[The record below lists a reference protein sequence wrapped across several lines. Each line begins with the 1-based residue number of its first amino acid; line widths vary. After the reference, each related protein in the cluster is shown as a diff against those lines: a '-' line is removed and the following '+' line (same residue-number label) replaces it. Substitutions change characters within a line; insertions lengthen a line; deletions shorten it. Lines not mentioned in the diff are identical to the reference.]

1 MPLPAK
7 RRDFRTSKP
16 GRKVTLLY
24 LIIEKQLVWWICRG
38 FISFHL
44 LLFEYRRKSNNSTSI
59 IVSTINTI
67 VESVGETSKHSSAV
81 TFKCQIL
88 LWIRYGIS
96 QSNCLFKAFHFSNV
110 RTTSRATLL
119 QSFNLLYLFYILT
132 YVQTELINQ
141 GRFPESFQMTSR
153 LTSLLQPHN
162 HRTLPVLWL
171 FSRTYTYY
179 CLLTFYAK
187 CVYLQGGW

>member
-1 MPLPAK
+1 MPQRAK

-24 LIIEKQLVWWICRG
+24 LIIEKQQVWWICRG

-81 TFKCQIL
+81 PFAVTFKCQIL
-88 LWIRYGIS
+88 LCIRYVIF
-96 QSNCLFKAFHFSNV
+96 QSNCLFKAFHFSNL

-119 QSFNLLYLFYILT
+119 QSLNLLYLFYILT
-132 YVQTELINQ
+132 YVRTVLINQ

-153 LTSLLQPHN
+153 LTSLLRPHN
-162 HRTLPVLWL
+162 HYTLPVLWL
-171 FSRTYTYY
+171 FSRTYTY
-179 CLLTFYAK
+179 
-187 CVYLQGGW
+187 